1 MAEPA
6 PPLDRALFA
15 VTSDRVYLNHAA
27 VGVLPKPT
35 VDALHGFVEAH
46 ATGGVLGTYRYEGA
60 MAEYR
65 QRVGAAIGAS
75 GADIAILRNTSEGAN
90 VLAQG
95 FDLRPGD
102 EVLLPAEEFPSN
114 AWPWRALRE
123 RGVVVRELDCSQA
136 VLGPERLARE
146 IGSRTRVV
154 ALSWISYADGARH
167 DLAGIAAVARARGVA
182 LVVDAIQ
189 GLGALDLDVADFG
202 IDALFAGGAKWL
214 CALQGV
220 ALLYV
225 SPALRD
231 RLRVAAPGWRSVA
244 DMWDFHN
251 DAQGWIGDAS
261 RFEGGTPNF
270 IGALSLATS
279 LELFRSVGIARIERH
294 IAGLRERLAAGLRAL
309 GANVLERSGSH
320 AASGILTFSV
330 ESRESV
336 ALGRALQSEG
346 FVTTWRAN
354 GIRVSPH
361 GYNTLGEIEAF
372 LAALA
377 ANV

>member
-15 VTSDRVYLNHAA
+15 VTSDRIYLNHAA

-35 VDALHGFVEAH
+35 VDALHDFVEAH

-123 RGVVVRELDCSQA
+123 RGVVVRELDCSQS

-309 GANVLERSGSH
+309 GASVLERSGSH

>member
-15 VTSDRVYLNHAA
+15 VTSDRIYLNHAA

-35 VDALHGFVEAH
+35 VDALHDFVEAH

-123 RGVVVRELDCSQA
+123 RGVVVRELDCSQS
-136 VLGPERLARE
+136 VLGPERLACE

-361 GYNTLGEIEAF
+361 GYNTFGEIEAF